1 MNIQGEII
9 PMTQTVKG
17 QNKGTPKK
25 QYRPGQRQQDRLQRQ
40 ARRRRRQRILTA
52 AIAAL
57 ALIVLSVAGI
67 IEYQRYTSDQRA
79 AQLASAHATAT
90 RVARV
95 HANATATQLAI
106 ANATATQIANVQ
118 ATATAKCLIGLH
130 STPTPTAGPAQPPAL
145 TGTPVTLPDGL
156 QYIDVQVG
164 CGAAAKTGSNV
175 SIQYTGWLQKT
186 GKKFDSSYDRN
197 AQPISV
203 ALGQG
208 QVIKGFEE
216 GLVGLKR
223 GGTRILIIPPAL
235 AYGAAGHPP
244 QIPANAILI
253 FEVTMVTVTG

>member
-1 MNIQGEII
+1 MNLQGEII

-67 IEYQRYTSDQRA
+67 LEYQRYTSDRAA

-90 RVARV
+90 HVARV
-95 HANATATQLAI
+95 D
-106 ANATATQIANVQ
+106 
-118 ATATAKCLIGLH
+118 ATATAAALNACLAGLKT
-130 STPTPTAGPAQPPAL
+130 TPTPTAGPAKPPAL

-175 SIQYTGWLQKT
+175 SVQYTGWFQKT
-186 GKKFDSSYDRN
+186 GKKFDSSWDHG
-197 AQPISV
+197 AQAITIT
-203 ALGQG
+203 LGKG

-216 GLVGLKR
+216 GLVGLKQ

-244 QIPANAILI
+244 QIPANATLI
-253 FEVTMVTVTG
+253 FEVTTASVTG

>member
-1 MNIQGEII
+1 MNLQGEII
-9 PMTQTVKG
+9 FMTQTVKG

-67 IEYQRYTSDQRA
+67 IEYQRYTSDRAA

-90 RVARV
+90 RVTRV
-95 HANATATQLAI
+95 D
-106 ANATATQIANVQ
+106 
-118 ATATAKCLIGLH
+118 ATATAAALNACLAGLET
-130 STPTPTAGPAQPPAL
+130 TPTPTAGPAKPPAL

-156 QYIDVQVG
+156 QYIDVRVG

-235 AYGAAGHPP
+235 AYGAAGQPP
-244 QIPANAILI
+244 TIPANATLI
-253 FEVTMVTVTG
+253 FEVTVVTVA